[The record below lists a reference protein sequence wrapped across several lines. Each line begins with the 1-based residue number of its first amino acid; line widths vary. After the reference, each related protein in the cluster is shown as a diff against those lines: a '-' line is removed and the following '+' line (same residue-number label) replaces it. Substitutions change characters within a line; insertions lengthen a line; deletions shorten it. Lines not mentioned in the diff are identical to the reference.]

1 MKNPKP
7 GENTRDIT
15 REQNLFTFSLKERHR
30 KRAGTSLPFRAAET
44 AGEFAEYEFS
54 TDPPERS
61 LCRREHHSEDKLP
74 QHLLFNP
81 SPRQVNSQST
91 GMAMLCTLSIFLSL
105 LVPAHTTRSPDCGGI
120 LTPSGLRYLAEVSKP
135 HAESVLRHDFTAP
148 PAPDPSP
155 ISPSS
160 RNQIISVKVDKFSL
174 TLIPDTGMRLSIEVD
189 LGTTSAPSTTKEMRL
204 SILAD
209 LHVDMNPEGN
219 LELVTSDCKPTL
231 EEVQST
237 EGVTEDRS
245 APQFS
250 SLWDLGTFLYF
261 WGGFPILMCDI
272 PCHKGAVL
280 LELCSWNAFNASP
293 VAILWWF
300 GILKSNHSLID
311 DRKQCKSSGSD
322 VDKQINVEK
331 ICLEVSKLLLFP
343 NERLMSLAAP
353 FPITPSCQVQYLPLA
368 APMYSEQGI
377 IISLQTTFQ
386 VAGTVIPLPVS
397 PVPFSMPE
405 PVSSSPSHLILAFSE
420 HFYTSL
426 FSALEESGAL
436 NVSLLSSLTTATLA
450 ERITQMGSLFQ
461 EDLPVVLQAVTRSSP
476 HVALEEDKAIVKL
489 FLTAQIG
496 AGSSLFQS
504 FLSVNVDVTARLH
517 FSVADTRMIISVA
530 AVEDIELSLAA
541 SDVGPVLAALLEEL
555 FLPTVR
561 EKVPAQ
567 INVVLRQGV
576 FLPHITSFTYTD
588 VNITI
593 HKDYVLIPC
602 NLQLEAKTGEASTRE

>member
-1 MKNPKP
+1 
-7 GENTRDIT
+7 
-15 REQNLFTFSLKERHR
+15 
-30 KRAGTSLPFRAAET
+30 
-44 AGEFAEYEFS
+44 
-54 TDPPERS
+54 
-61 LCRREHHSEDKLP
+61 
-74 QHLLFNP
+74 
-81 SPRQVNSQST
+81 
-91 GMAMLCTLSIFLSL
+91 LSILLSL

-135 HAESVLRHDFTAP
+135 HAESVLRRDLMAP

-155 ISPSS
+155 ASPSS

-189 LGTTSAPSTTKEMRL
+189 LGITSAPSATKEMRL

-209 LHVDMNPEGN
+209 LHVEMNPEGN

-237 EGVTEDRS
+237 KERDRS
-245 APQFS
+245 AP
-250 SLWDLGTFLYF
+250 
-261 WGGFPILMCDI
+261 
-272 PCHKGAVL
+272 H
-280 LELCSWNAFNASP
+280 
-293 VAILWWF
+293 
-300 GILKSNHSLID
+300 
-311 DRKQCKSSGSD
+311 KSSESD

-353 FPITPSCQVQYLPLA
+353 FPITPNCQVQYLPLA

-386 VAGTVIPLPVS
+386 VAGTVVPLPVS

-405 PVSSSPSHLILAFSE
+405 PASSSPSHLILAFSE

-426 FSALEESGAL
+426 FSALEASGAL
-436 NVSLLSSLTTATLA
+436 NVSLLSSLTTASLA

-476 HVALEEDKAIVKL
+476 HVVLEEDKAVVQL

-517 FSVADTRMIISVA
+517 LSVTDTRMIISVA
-530 AVEDIELSLAA
+530 AIEDIELSLAT
-541 SDVGPVLAALLEEL
+541 SDVGPILAALLEEL
-555 FLPTVR
+555 FVPTIR
-561 EKVPAQ
+561 EEVPAQ
-567 INVVLRQGV
+567 INAVLRQGV
-576 FLPHITSFTYTD
+576 FLPHIASFTYTD
-588 VNITI
+588 VNVTI

-602 NLQLEAKTGEASTRE
+602 NLQLEAKTG

>member
-1 MKNPKP
+1 
-7 GENTRDIT
+7 
-15 REQNLFTFSLKERHR
+15 
-30 KRAGTSLPFRAAET
+30 
-44 AGEFAEYEFS
+44 
-54 TDPPERS
+54 
-61 LCRREHHSEDKLP
+61 
-74 QHLLFNP
+74 
-81 SPRQVNSQST
+81 
-91 GMAMLCTLSIFLSL
+91 LSILLSL
-105 LVPAHTTRSPDCGGI
+105 LLPAHTARSPDCGGI

-135 HAESVLRHDFTAP
+135 HAESVLRKDLMAP
-148 PAPDPSP
+148 PAPAPSP
-155 ISPSS
+155 ASPS
-160 RNQIISVKVDKFSL
+160 RNQITSVKVDKFSL
-174 TLIPDTGMRLSIEVD
+174 TLIPDAGMRLSIEVD
-189 LGTTSAPSTTKEMRL
+189 LGITSAPSTTKEMRL

-237 EGVTEDRS
+237 EETDRS
-245 APQFS
+245 AP
-250 SLWDLGTFLYF
+250 
-261 WGGFPILMCDI
+261 
-272 PCHKGAVL
+272 H
-280 LELCSWNAFNASP
+280 
-293 VAILWWF
+293 
-300 GILKSNHSLID
+300 
-311 DRKQCKSSGSD
+311 KSSGSD

-386 VAGTVIPLPVS
+386 VAGTAIPLPVS

-405 PVSSSPSHLILAFSE
+405 PARSSPSHLILAFSE
-420 HFYTSL
+420 HFYISL
-426 FSALEESGAL
+426 FSALEQSGAL

-461 EDLPVVLQAVTRSSP
+461 EDLPVVLQAVPRSSP
-476 HVALEEDKAIVKL
+476 HVVLEEDKAIVKL

-496 AGSSLFQS
+496 AGSSPFQS

-517 FSVADTRMIISVA
+517 LSVADTRMIISVA
-530 AVEDIELSLAA
+530 AVEDIELSLAT
-541 SDVGPVLAALLEEL
+541 SDVGPILAALLEEL

-561 EKVPAQ
+561 EEVPAQ
-567 INVVLRQGV
+567 INKVLRQGV
-576 FLPHITSFTYTD
+576 SLPHIAGFTYTD

-602 NLQLEAKTGEASTRE
+602 NLQLEAR

>member
-1 MKNPKP
+1 MAFDKMDEGVNKM
-7 GENTRDIT
+7 
-15 REQNLFTFSLKERHR
+15 
-30 KRAGTSLPFRAAET
+30 
-44 AGEFAEYEFS
+44 
-54 TDPPERS
+54 
-61 LCRREHHSEDKLP
+61 EHHSEDKLP

-81 SPRQVNSQST
+81 SPRWVNSQSAC
-91 GMAMLCTLSIFLSL
+91 MAMLRTLSVLLSL

-135 HAESVLRHDFTAP
+135 HAESVLRRDLMDS
-148 PAPDPSP
+148 PAPAPSP
-155 ISPSS
+155 TSPS

-189 LGTTSAPSTTKEMRL
+189 LGITSAPSSTKEMRL

-237 EGVTEDRS
+237 EETDS
-245 APQFS
+245 
-250 SLWDLGTFLYF
+250 
-261 WGGFPILMCDI
+261 
-272 PCHKGAVL
+272 
-280 LELCSWNAFNASP
+280 
-293 VAILWWF
+293 
-300 GILKSNHSLID
+300 
-311 DRKQCKSSGSD
+311 KSSGSD

-353 FPITPSCQVQYLPLA
+353 FPITPHCQVQYLPLA

-386 VAGTVIPLPVS
+386 VAGAAIPLPVS

-405 PVSSSPSHLILAFSE
+405 PASSSTSHLILAFSE

-476 HVALEEDKAIVKL
+476 HVVLEEDKAIVQL

-496 AGSSLFQS
+496 AGSSPFQS
-504 FLSVNVDVTARLH
+504 FLSVNVDVTARLQL
-517 FSVADTRMIISVA
+517 SVADTRMIISVA
-530 AVEDIELSLAA
+530 AVEDIELSLAT
-541 SDVGPVLAALLEEL
+541 SDVGPILAALLEEL
-555 FLPTVR
+555 FLPTIR
-561 EKVPAQ
+561 EEVPAQ
-567 INVVLRQGV
+567 INKVLRQGV
-576 FLPHITSFTYTD
+576 FLPHIASFTYTD
-588 VNITI
+588 INITI

-602 NLQLEAKTGEASTRE
+602 NLQLEARTGEARTWE